1 MEVRGV
7 GDHVSIEENDTL
19 LLFNTIDSGLYRV
32 EPITQKLLI
41 LIKKYGIEAAKS
53 LIKEEDTNNVAEE
66 KIAELRENKF
76 LDSQPEFIFPETV
89 PITVAS
95 LNVSHDCNLKCRY
108 CYGKGGTYQGKKC
121 YMSREIGEL
130 SIDRLFEWSNK
141 SKTVGITFFGGEPLL
156 NMDLIEH
163 LVQYSIKKGQAE
175 GKRLQLSMTS
185 NGTLF
190 TDKIIDFLN
199 KNSIGVL
206 VSMDGPRKVQ
216 DVNRPFISGKGSYDV
231 IAANVKRLIAT
242 RKSVTARATLTKDCL
257 SLDTIV
263 NGLREVGF
271 TYVHTEPLAPDEN
284 CSCALSEG
292 DFEILKKEYD
302 QLGRAFLEQVL
313 RGNPFGFSNIL
324 RTTSTIYRS
333 AVRHYPCGAG
343 KNLVAIDP
351 YGGIYMCHRFTGMED
366 FSLGTVYD
374 PDFSLQKKILKIH
387 VNTRKMCQDCWAKHL
402 CGGGCWHENY
412 MYTGYIDEP
421 HNPRCSLFKHIAALS
436 MVIFSKL
443 HEEDKELLDT
453 MFRKNEPLY
462 RRGEFPEENERKE
475 VTL

>member
-7 GDHVSIEENDTL
+7 GEHVSIEENDTL

-41 LIKKYGIEAAKS
+41 LIKKYGMEAAKS
-53 LIKEEDTNNVAEE
+53 LIKEEDINNVAEE
-66 KIAELRENKF
+66 KIAELKENKF
-76 LDSQPEFIFPETV
+76 LDSQPEFIPPEAV

-108 CYGKGGTYQGKKC
+108 CYGGGGTYQGKKC
-121 YMSREIGEL
+121 YMSKEIGEL
-130 SIDRLFEWSNK
+130 SIDRLFEWSNR
-141 SKTVGITFFGGEPLL
+141 SEIVGITFFGGEPLL
-156 NMDLIEH
+156 NINLIEH
-163 LVQYSIKKGQAE
+163 LVQYSLEKGQAE
-175 GKRLQLSMTS
+175 GKKLQLSMTS

-206 VSMDGPRKVQ
+206 VSMDGPKRVQ
-216 DVNRPFISGKGSYDV
+216 DVNRPFINGTGSYDV
-231 IAANVKRLIAT
+231 ITANVKRLIAT
-242 RKSVTARATLTKDCL
+242 RKNVTARATLTKDCL
-257 SLDTIV
+257 SLDAIV

-284 CSCALSEG
+284 CSFALSEG
-292 DFEILKKEYD
+292 DFEILKNEYD

-313 RGNPFGFSNIL
+313 RGNPFGFSNII
-324 RTTSTIYRS
+324 RTISTIYRS

-351 YGGIYMCHRFTGMED
+351 SGGIYMCHRFTGIKD
-366 FSLGTVYD
+366 FSLGTIYD
-374 PDFSLQKKILKIH
+374 PDFSLQKRILKIH
-387 VNTRKMCQDCWAKHL
+387 VDARKMCQDCWAKHL

-421 HNPRCSLFKHIAALS
+421 YNPRCSLFKHIAALS

-443 HEEDKELLDT
+443 HEEDKALLDR

-475 VTL
+475 ETL